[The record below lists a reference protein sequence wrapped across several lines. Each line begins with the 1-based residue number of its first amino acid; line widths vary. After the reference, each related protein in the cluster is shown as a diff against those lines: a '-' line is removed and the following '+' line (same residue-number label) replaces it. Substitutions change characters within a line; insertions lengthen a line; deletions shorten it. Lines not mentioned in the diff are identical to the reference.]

1 MKQTQSYNNSNFSI
15 MKTSNVN
22 LVKKQATKKDTSKI
36 ETPFINLI
44 VEAKNNTP
52 KEAKKVAIK
61 KDSKVSYFK
70 SALNV
75 NKLDKQENF
84 SLSGALNRFKKQL
97 PNDEEYSKIDTNVVL
112 KGLEFSTILE
122 HVSPKCIERQRF
134 TVHAIGMAFNK
145 YLKTV

>member
-1 MKQTQSYNNSNFSI
+1 
-15 MKTSNVN
+15 MKTSNTIA
-22 LVKKQATKKDTSKI
+22 KKVVTKKETSKI

-52 KEAKKVAIK
+52 KEVKKVAIK
-61 KDSKVSYFK
+61 KENKVSYFK

-112 KGLEFSTILE
+112 KGLEFSTILQ
-122 HVSPKCIERQRF
+122 HVSPRCIERQRF

>member
-1 MKQTQSYNNSNFSI
+1 
-15 MKTSNVN
+15 MKTSNIAP
-22 LVKKQATKKDTSKI
+22 VKKQATKKVTPKI

-52 KEAKKVAIK
+52 KEAKKVTAK
-61 KDSKVSYFK
+61 KESKVSYFK

-97 PNDEEYSKIDTNVVL
+97 PNDEEYNKIDTNIVS
-112 KGLEFSTILE
+112 KGLEFSTILQY
-122 HVSPKCIERQRF
+122 VSPKCIEKQRF

>member
-1 MKQTQSYNNSNFSI
+1 
-15 MKTSNVN
+15 MKTSNTI
-22 LVKKQATKKDTSKI
+22 VKKQATKKETSKI

-52 KEAKKVAIK
+52 KEVKKVAIK
-61 KDSKVSYFK
+61 KENKVSFHK
-70 SALNV
+70 SLLNV
-75 NKLDKQENF
+75 NRLDKQENF

-97 PNDEEYSKIDTNVVL
+97 QNDDEYSKIDTNVIL

-122 HVSPKCIERQRF
+122 YVSPKCIEKQKF
-134 TVHAIGMAFNK
+134 TVYSVGMAFNK

>member
-1 MKQTQSYNNSNFSI
+1 
-15 MKTSNVN
+15 MKTLNVN
-22 LVKKQATKKDTSKI
+22 PVATKKQAKKSETLTAEVI
-36 ETPFINLI
+36 ENQYTEI
-44 VEAKNNTP
+44 VSNNTP
-52 KEAKKVAIK
+52 KDVKKVAIK

-97 PNDEEYSKIDTNVVL
+97 PNDEAYSKIDTNVVL